1 LNNLRAGI
9 RSSLFSD
16 LRKESD
22 ADERQAPDGSGLG
35 DLEPGTRQRA
45 QLRTR
50 LADIAWT
57 ALCVVLALWAVWSL
71 VGAARGATAWA
82 YSVVAWVLLAA
93 ALALRTLAARRRV
106 SL

>member
-1 LNNLRAGI
+1 M
-9 RSSLFSD
+9 
-16 LRKESD
+16 
-22 ADERQAPDGSGLG
+22 DERQAPDGGGPG

-50 LADIAWT
+50 LSDIAWT
-57 ALCVVLALWAVWSL
+57 ALCVVLALWAVWAL
-71 VGAARGATAWA
+71 VGVARGATAWA
-82 YSVVAWVLLAA
+82 YCVVAWVLLAA

>member
-1 LNNLRAGI
+1 MN
-9 RSSLFSD
+9 D
-16 LRKESD
+16 RKTPVD
-22 ADERQAPDGSGLG
+22 DGLG

-50 LADIAWT
+50 VADISWT
-57 ALCVVLALWAVWSL
+57 ALCVVLALWAVWSA

-82 YSVVAWVLLAA
+82 YCVVAWVLLAV
-93 ALALRTLAARRRV
+93 ALALRAAAARRRT